1 MRFAERLT
9 GLRHLSDGRLAA
21 MAAGAPST
29 PHVEGCA
36 DCQARLAEL
45 RAWTRA
51 AAADAADA
59 ADAVFTPA
67 RLAAQR
73 AAILRRLEAA
83 GRTARVIAFPN
94 GAPAPAALRTAS
106 VVRWTAAAAAA
117 GLLIGVASG
126 HLLEWHP
133 EGAPGAATTASAP
146 AVPLSQIVSSPSVRT
161 APAEALD
168 EEGLLEAAYDRVS
181 VDALEAIDDITPRAR
196 EFARS
201 APPRRFP

>member
-1 MRFAERLT
+1 MRFAERLHLT
-9 GLRHLSDGRLAA
+9 RHAGTARLQAI
-21 MAAGAPST
+21 AAGAPAT
-29 PHVEGCA
+29 PHVDGCA
-36 DCQARLAEL
+36 DCQARLAER

-51 AAADAADA
+51 TAADAADA

-73 AAILRRLEAA
+73 ASILRRLEAA
-83 GRTARVIAFPN
+83 GRSARVIAFPH
-94 GAPAPAALRTAS
+94 GAPAPATIRTAS
-106 VVRWTAAAAAA
+106 VLRWTAGAAAA
-117 GLLIGVASG
+117 GLMIGVATG

-133 EGAPGAATTASAP
+133 EGARTVAAVPAP
-146 AVPLSQIVSSPSVRT
+146 AVPLSRIVSSPPSQD